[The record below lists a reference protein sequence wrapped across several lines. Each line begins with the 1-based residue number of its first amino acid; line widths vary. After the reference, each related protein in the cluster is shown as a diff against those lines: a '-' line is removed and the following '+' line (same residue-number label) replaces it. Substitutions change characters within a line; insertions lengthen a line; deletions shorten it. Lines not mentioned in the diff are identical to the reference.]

1 MWPLKQID
9 KFIDPAPL
17 LEEFNLKL
25 ENILTPNID
34 GTTAWDGVWLF
45 HESKSFW
52 KEKESKIPLSELP
65 LINSFISNNFEM
77 SHLRQI
83 TVFRLNKNSKLHS
96 HRDMEG
102 NLILG
107 MIRVHYAVK
116 TNKDSFLVIDRKK
129 YHVPEGKFSSFS
141 TSALHSA
148 ENNSDQD
155 RIHIVLDLKYCD
167 KHKNYFPK
175 ITLKVITD
183 LLINSLSIL
192 FLVVRDTLLKPKSI
206 ISRISS
212 LLSNKKKLGK

>member
-9 KFIDPAPL
+9 KFIEPNPL
-17 LEEFNLKL
+17 FEEFNLRL
-25 ENILTPNID
+25 ENILTPNIE
-34 GTTAWDGVWLF
+34 GTSAWDGVWLY
-45 HESKSFW
+45 HESEIFW

-65 LINSFISNNFEM
+65 LISSFISDNFDLN
-77 SHLRQI
+77 HLRQI
-83 TVFRLNKNSKLHS
+83 TVFRLNKNSKLHP

-107 MIRVHYAVK
+107 MIRVHYAMK
-116 TNKDSFLVIDRKK
+116 TNKDSFLVIDGKK
-129 YHVPEGKFSSFS
+129 YHIPEGRFSSFS
-141 TSALHSA
+141 TSELHSA

-175 ITLKVITD
+175 ITLKVIYD
-183 LLINSLSIL
+183 LLLNSLSIL
-192 FLVVRDTLLKPKSI
+192 FLVLRDILLNPKSI

-212 LLSNKKKLGK
+212 LIPRKKN